1 MRVNGSIIN
10 AFQKTGTGLGPTFFF
25 VEKSAPTFVVI
36 FGPFVANLSHFF
48 PEPLLIYWRYC

>member
-1 MRVNGSIIN
+1 MH
-10 AFQKTGTGLGPTFFF
+10 FKKTGTGSGPPFFV

-48 PEPLLIYWRYC
+48 PEPQLIYWRYC